1 MQTTNIN
8 LEHLDLQEANR
19 RAQEV
24 IFLLK
29 KLSARMQ
36 PVFAAWLQAI
46 TQGGIQ
52 DCSQT
57 GLATWLSSL
66 NPEQAEAQQSL
77 MVMEIAWLEYLSREF
92 MNLSGEETQ

>member
-1 MQTTNIN
+1 MPTITTN

-24 IFLLK
+24 MFLLT
-29 KLSARMQ
+29 KLPARMQ
-36 PVFAAWLQAI
+36 PVFTAWLQAI

-57 GLATWLSSL
+57 GLATWVGSL

-92 MNLSGEETQ
+92 MSLSAEEAQ